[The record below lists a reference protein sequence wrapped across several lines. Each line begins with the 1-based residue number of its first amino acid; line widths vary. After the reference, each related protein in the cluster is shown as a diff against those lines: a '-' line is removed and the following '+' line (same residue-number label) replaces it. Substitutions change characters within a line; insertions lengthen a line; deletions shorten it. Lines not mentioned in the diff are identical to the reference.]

1 MGFVPVG
8 FVLKKEEKNDTISL
22 EDLIENYSGNILG
35 LKEKEKAGETN

>member
-8 FVLKKEEKNDTISL
+8 FVLKKEKNDTISL
-22 EDLIENYSGNILG
+22 VDLIENYSENILG